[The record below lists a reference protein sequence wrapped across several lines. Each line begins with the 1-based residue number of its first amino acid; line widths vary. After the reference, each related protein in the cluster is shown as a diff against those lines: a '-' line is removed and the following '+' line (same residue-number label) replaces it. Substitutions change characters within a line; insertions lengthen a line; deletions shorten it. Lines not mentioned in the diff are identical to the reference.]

1 MPLCAARVW
10 EWVGRES
17 HVWCGCRGCWADWIG
32 YCEASGKERSE
43 SRYLTDQLVSLSASM
58 GTLRMY
64 RWGKQQNTDL
74 DVVLKLFGCTDV
86 KGLATCHVGIFL
98 LLRWPRGP
106 SAPKAL
112 VGPSEAQGAL
122 GACYDE
128 GRPLVCLDPIS
139 QKSREVFCK
148 YQS

>member
-1 MPLCAARVW
+1 MPLCAARVSD
-10 EWVGRES
+10 WVGRES

-43 SRYLTDQLVSLSASM
+43 SRYLTDQLVSLWTHGHIEDVQM
-58 GTLRMY
+58 GETN
-64 RWGKQQNTDL
+64 NTDL

-86 KGLATCHVGIFL
+86 KVLATCHVGPPFEVTQ
-98 LLRWPRGP
+98 GN
-106 SAPKAL
+106 SVPKAL

-139 QKSREVFCK
+139 QKSREVFYK